1 YVVVTVCLKAGLE
14 HTAWTWLSHLAIWG
28 SIGCWF
34 LFLTIYP
41 HVYPTLPLASD
52 MVGMDSAVYGC
63 GIFWFG
69 FLLIPMIALTR
80 DIAWKMQVSSVFFI
94 LCHKVAELLDSHVAK
109 RVTAGTLRE
118 QVMQMEQM
126 QVDPGRL
133 IRASIRPKSTDRSA
147 FVRIMRRSMGS
158 QALLNLCLGANVR
171 TNGYAFSQEEH
182 GAVSQSQLIR
192 AYDSTRRKPD
202 GR

>member
-1 YVVVTVCLKAGLE
+1 
-14 HTAWTWLSHLAIWG
+14 
-28 SIGCWF
+28 
-34 LFLTIYP
+34 
-41 HVYPTLPLASD
+41 
-52 MVGMDSAVYGC
+52 
-63 GIFWFG
+63 
-69 FLLIPMIALTR
+69 
-80 DIAWKMQVSSVFFI
+80 
-94 LCHKVAELLDSHVAK
+94 
-109 RVTAGTLRE
+109 
-118 QVMQMEQM
+118 MQMEQM

-171 TNGYAFSQEEH
+171 TSTTSPTPITDPRQTDHGYAFSQEEH